1 LAVEA
6 RRKEA
11 REEERLLK
19 ILAGGIALAT
29 IAVVL
34 QLLLSRLFARPA
46 PVAMPAFDYVID
58 IYSDKIV
65 ITASDGSTTTLN
77 TINDLNDWLYNVRG
91 KKIRMNVHTVIKGEE
106 NSLALSSNE
115 YWIFGEWIATYV
127 NIYEPNTT
135 IISFAPLGNDYDK
148 CYVDNWSPFTGEYVD
163 VSGLKLFA
171 IHADLD
177 IENPYTLPPSTY
189 MPVHIVLLNT
199 YSSYLLGTTGTVFV
213 QGSYLDMQY
222 CKLGLT
228 FIDVASVWLLN
239 CVADNAFVILK
250 SRIDTYLRDVDFS
263 NAIMVLYDIRFAIR
277 ADLQAGQSASI
288 DLPLLKPASALGY
301 DFTLLIEQV
310 GVCNTYTAPDESYY
324 LHYLTPLP
332 SEVTYTID
340 APNKR
345 IVITNSTTSTV
356 SVGIFFRIV
365 TMFLGSITT

>member
-1 LAVEA
+1 MAVEA

-46 PVAMPAFDYVID
+46 PTAMPAFDYVID

-91 KKIRMNVHTVIKGEE
+91 KRIRMNVHTVIRGEE

-127 NIYEPNTT
+127 DIYEPNTT
-135 IISFAPLGNDYDK
+135 IISFAPLGNDYDN

-171 IHADLD
+171 IYADLD
-177 IENPYTLPPSTY
+177 IENPYSLPPSTY
-189 MPVHIVLLNT
+189 MPVYIVLLST
-199 YSSYLLGTTGTVFV
+199 SYSRLLGTAGNVFV
-213 QGSYLDMQY
+213 QGEYLSMQY
-222 CKLGLT
+222 CKLGYT
-228 FIDVASVWLLN
+228 FIDVNTVSLLN
-239 CVADNAFVILK
+239 CVADNAIVMLK
-250 SRIDTYLRDVDFS
+250 SRTHTILGNVDFS
-263 NAIMVLYDIRFAIR
+263 NAIMVLYDIRFAMS
-277 ADLQAGQSASI
+277 ANLPAGQSASI
-288 DLPLLKPASALGY
+288 DLPLLKPASVRGY
-301 DFTLLIEQV
+301 DFTVFIEQI
-310 GVCNTYTAPDESYY
+310 GVFNTYTAPDASYY

-332 SEVTYTID
+332 SGVTYSID

-345 IVITNSTTSTV
+345 IVIANSTTSTV
-356 SVGIFFRIV
+356 SVGIYFRIV
-365 TMFLGSITT
+365 SL